1 MSTSN
6 RYTLRLGIFVV
17 IALTLFILASYFIGN
32 NENLFTPTFK
42 VSARFGNVNGLQ
54 PGNNVHYAGIKVG
67 TVSDIAFENDST
79 LRVDMV
85 LEKKVLPYMHKDAVA
100 SIGTDGL
107 VGNML
112 VNISPGSKDAPPIS
126 NGDVLNSYSR
136 IKTEEI
142 INTFGKTNEN
152 LAVLANDLL
161 EIAEKVNS
169 GKGTIGMLLR
179 DTVMAQ
185 SLQQTVS
192 RLNRTAA
199 YLQSTSRSLEQ
210 IVDDA
215 SAGQGL
221 VGLLTRDTVIRDR
234 LHHVVARLDTGMM
247 PQVNHILDDLERS
260 GQNIESFSGELD
272 QFSQELRNQRGV
284 VGTMLYDT
292 ASARDI
298 RHIID
303 QVDTSTLLLNENLKA
318 MREHFLFRRYFRKKE
333 KEERKKNKNKN
344 K

>member
-1 MSTSN
+1 MSTTN
-6 RYTLRLGIFVV
+6 RYRLRLGLFVV
-17 IALTLFILASYFIGN
+17 VALTLFILASYFIGN
-32 NENLFTPTFK
+32 NENLFTPTFE

-67 TVSDIAFENDST
+67 TVSGITFENDST

-112 VNISPGSKDAPPIS
+112 VNISPGTNSAPPIS
-126 NGDVLNSYSR
+126 DGDLLQSYSR

-161 EIAEKVNS
+161 EIAEKINS
-169 GKGTIGMLLR
+169 GRGTIGMLLR
-179 DTVMAQ
+179 DTLMAQ
-185 SLQQTVS
+185 SLQHTIYQ
-192 RLNRTAA
+192 LNRTAS
-199 YLQSTSRSLEQ
+199 YLQSTSKNLDQ
-210 IVDDA
+210 IVQDA
-215 SAGQGL
+215 SSGGGL
-221 VGLLTRDTVIRDR
+221 VGLLTQDTLIPHRIHSVA
-234 LHHVVARLDTGMM
+234 ARLDTGVMD
-247 PQVNHILDDLERS
+247 QVTGILDELEKS
-260 GQNIESFSGELD
+260 GQNIESFSNELD

-333 KEERKKNKNKN
+333 KEERKKNKNK
-344 K
+344 